1 MRTRVKPKHGDG
13 TGHIQVMESAPPGTL
28 LRLDESFPGVRSSLL
43 GTYVPRCRVQ
53 DEENDW
59 TPALGE
65 LEQSGD
71 N

>member
-1 MRTRVKPKHGDG
+1 
-13 TGHIQVMESAPPGTL
+13 MESAPPGTL
-28 LRLDESFPGVRSSLL
+28 LRLDKSFPGVRSSLL

>member
-1 MRTRVKPKHGDG
+1 
-13 TGHIQVMESAPPGTL
+13 MESSPPGTL
-28 LRLDESFPGVRSSLL
+28 LWLDKSFPGVHSFLL

-65 LEQSGD
+65 LEQSSD